1 MNLDALVATVEDDVL
16 PGLAYSLGSK
26 RGAAYVK
33 ERNFSTFHPSTSNT
47 YSIPSQRVIRVVLS
61 DSGSSML
68 DLSTVR
74 VACTIKNTGT
84 RDLYLTGRH
93 LACMFQRATVRV
105 KGVITDDVSYYHR
118 LVGTLMNLRP
128 LNSLYSD
135 GPSQLGTG
143 FSDYMQLSYAGP
155 STATG
160 DKLARL
166 SNGLILSGPEVDPIP
181 ANGSRKVIFDLP
193 GISLFN
199 SHYLLP
205 IGRFPVE
212 LTLELVSDASLV
224 CAKKYLDA
232 SGASQ
237 PAGTGAADVMSQTFE
252 ISDVSIKA
260 DTLLLDSAVTANIDE
275 ALTGGKPLTLH
286 LRPWTVQRYTVTGAP
301 SFSQIFSRAYS
312 RLLSMFINFLPKK
325 VPTTAGW
332 YTESNLFSC
341 WHGIADADGT
351 WVPGAKPDYR
361 FNSDKFRFQVQ
372 LGSQLYP
379 QVPIESTAEAYYQLQ
394 KCVGAL
400 TTGVGIASG
409 PTYRSTN
416 FHAAVDFEKVGSTPA
431 GEAAFTGQN
440 TKLAGE
446 QLRILFENLD
456 SRKDGGV
463 GTNWDW
469 TPDAMFVICNYD
481 EVCQLRLE
489 GVLVAD

>member
-33 ERNFSTFHPSTSNT
+33 ERNFSTFHPATSNT
-47 YSIPSQRVIRVVLS
+47 YSIPAQRVIRVVLS

-74 VACTIKNTGT
+74 LQCTIRNTSPSEGGQP
-84 RDLYLTGRH
+84 LYFTGRH

-143 FSDYMQLSYAGP
+143 FSDYKID
-155 STATG
+155 TN
-160 DKLARL
+160 KLYT
-166 SNGLILSGPEVDPIP
+166 NGLILSGPEVDPIP
-181 ANGSRKVIFDLP
+181 PGQSRNVIFDLP
-193 GISLFN
+193 GLSLFN

-212 LTLELVSDASLV
+212 LTLELVSDPKLV
-224 CAKKYLDA
+224 LATKYVDPTT
-232 SGASQ
+232 GASK
-237 PAGTGAADVMSQTFE
+237 PDAATVLSTGFTLDDVQ
-252 ISDVSIKA
+252 IKA

-286 LRPWTVQRYTVTGAP
+286 LRPWTVQRYTVGVTGE
-301 SFSQIFSRAYS
+301 SINWSQIFSRAYS
-312 RLLSMFINFLPKK
+312 RLLSLFINFYPKK
-325 VPTTAGW
+325 VPTAAGW
-332 YTESNLFSC
+332 WTESNLFSS
-341 WHGIADADGT
+341 WHGNAAGDGD
-351 WVPGAKPDYR
+351 WLPGTKPTYDY
-361 FNSDKFRFQVQ
+361 NKDTFRFQVQ

-379 QVPIESTAEAYYQLQ
+379 QVPIQSFAESYYQLQ

-416 FHAAVDFEKVGSTPA
+416 FHCAVDFEKVGSTPA

-446 QLRILFENLD
+446 QMRILFENVKPL
-456 SRKDGGV
+456 
-463 GTNWDW
+463 TNAAWDW

-481 EVCQLRLE
+481 EICQLRLE
-489 GVLVAD
+489 GVIVAD

>member
-33 ERNFSTFHPSTSNT
+33 ERNFSTFHPATSNT
-47 YSIPSQRVIRVVLS
+47 YSIPAQRVIRVVLS

-74 VACTIKNTGT
+74 VACTITNTSGT
-84 RDLYLTGRH
+84 QPLYLTGRH

-105 KGVITDDVSYYHR
+105 KGVITDDCSYYQR

-143 FSDYMQLSYAGP
+143 FSDYSKVG
-155 STATG
+155 TALLT
-160 DKLARL
+160 
-166 SNGLILSGPEVDPIP
+166 NGMILGGPEVDPIP
-181 ANGSRKVIFDLP
+181 ANGSRKVVFDLP

-212 LTLELVSDASLV
+212 LTLELVSDTSLV
-224 CAKKYLDA
+224 CAKKYVDA
-232 SGASQ
+232 AGASK
-237 PAGTGAADVMSQTFE
+237 PDGGNLSQDFE
-252 ISDVSIKA
+252 LSDVSIKA

-286 LRPWTVQRYTVTGAP
+286 LRPWTVQRYTVTGSP

-325 VPTTAGW
+325 VPAAAGW

-341 WHGIADADGT
+341 WHGIADADATWLPGT
-351 WVPGAKPDYR
+351 KPVYR
-361 FNSDKFRFQVQ
+361 FEADQFRFQVQ

-409 PTYRSTN
+409 PTFRSTN
-416 FHAAVDFEKVGSTPA
+416 FHAAIDFERVGSTPA

-446 QLRILFENLD
+446 QLRILFENLA
-456 SRKDGGV
+456 SRKAGDDS
-463 GTNWDW
+463 WDW
-469 TPDAMFVICNYD
+469 TPDAMFIICNYD